1 VRRNK
6 FWNDHIAN
14 QCSNT
19 PLALGEEVGQLG
31 LGGFGKV
38 TRVAFLATAPSV
50 LRVALN
56 SPFTLNKEHSL
67 VQLASLVCR

>member
-38 TRVAFLATAPSV
+38 TRVGLFGDRAFGPEGCAQ
-50 LRVALN
+50 
-56 SPFTLNKEHSL
+56 FTIHLE
-67 VQLASLVCR
+67 